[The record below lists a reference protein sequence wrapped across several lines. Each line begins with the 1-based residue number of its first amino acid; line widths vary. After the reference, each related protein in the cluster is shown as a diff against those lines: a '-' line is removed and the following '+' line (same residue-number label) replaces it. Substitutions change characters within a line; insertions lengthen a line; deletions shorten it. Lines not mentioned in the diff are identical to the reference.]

1 SAADVTRRTTRLRE
15 ISEQT
20 GKATT
25 ATAAAIAKLSEL
37 ASQLRKTVAGF
48 TLPNEALQA
57 SALSNTSSSVLAK
70 QADGQSQTGQI

>member
-1 SAADVTRRTTRLRE
+1 VTRRTTRLRE

-25 ATAAAIAKLSEL
+25 ATAAAISKLSEL

-48 TLPNEALQA
+48 TLPTDVLQA
-57 SALSNTSSSVLAK
+57 RTLQTSASELAK
-70 QADGQSQTGQI
+70 QTGEKAQTG